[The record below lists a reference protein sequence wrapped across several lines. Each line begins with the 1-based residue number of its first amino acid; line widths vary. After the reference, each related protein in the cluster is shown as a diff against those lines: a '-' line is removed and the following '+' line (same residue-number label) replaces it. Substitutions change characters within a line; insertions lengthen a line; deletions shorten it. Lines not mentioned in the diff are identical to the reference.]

1 MDFRLV
7 AGLQL
12 PWYCKA
18 LGLPLRVGVGARCGG
33 TFVVFGPS
41 GFSWA
46 CFNDV
51 GLRQASRRNVCF
63 KCVQVC
69 ECVCVFVLVFSL
81 CVCLKV
87 KSHSVPSRSWGPKSI
102 SWPSCS
108 ISDNGKA
115 GPRTL
120 QVCNGLNLIAWW
132 NWIEHVHNY
141 HSNLFTKPFRVH
153 HAGSGL
159 ETKLCRCHWQWQHG
173 DIVKIVTPD
182 AHSWFF
188 HAVDPSVICAQVLI
202 LSCRHRWDGLFKHC
216 MNLDHSRPFHI
227 FPMDVTLIPIKIS
240 KAFDFMLGRVLC
252 LYCCR
257 GGSAQSCQ
265 GRGQLWQCMTVWPW
279 KKNHRCPSW
288 WESSKPWCFWGGR
301 FSERWGPACSFSS

>member
-108 ISDNGKA
+108 ISGNGKSRA
-115 GPRTL
+115 KNPTSVQWSQFDCLVKLNWAFAQLSQQALHQTL
-120 QVCNGLNLIAWW
+120 QSSPCRQWTWDKATQTSLAVAARG
-132 NWIEHVHNY
+132 
-141 HSNLFTKPFRVH
+141 HS
-153 HAGSGL
+153 
-159 ETKLCRCHWQWQHG
+159 
-173 DIVKIVTPD
+173 
-182 AHSWFF
+182 
-188 HAVDPSVICAQVLI
+188 
-202 LSCRHRWDGLFKHC
+202 
-216 MNLDHSRPFHI
+216 
-227 FPMDVTLIPIKIS
+227 
-240 KAFDFMLGRVLC
+240 
-252 LYCCR
+252 
-257 GGSAQSCQ
+257 
-265 GRGQLWQCMTVWPW
+265 
-279 KKNHRCPSW
+279 
-288 WESSKPWCFWGGR
+288 
-301 FSERWGPACSFSS
+301 